1 MNAKGVR
8 KMNELAYSKKGDYLI
23 PDLIIPEQDQP
34 IGKYGRMRKNYIEKH
49 RPILYNSLLMQG
61 KLYSHLL
68 EIDQTVN
75 RRLEQLM
82 KDLLVKQP
90 APDKAT
96 EQMAWVGHM
105 NNLKAQA
112 EEMIFAELIY
122 N

>member
-1 MNAKGVR
+1 
-8 KMNELAYSKKGDYLI
+8 MNELAYSKKEDYLI
-23 PDLIIPEQDQP
+23 PDLIIPEQDQS
-34 IGKYGRMRKNYIEKH
+34 ISKYGRMRKNYLEKY
-49 RPILYNSLLMQG
+49 RPIVYNSLLIQG
-61 KLYSHLL
+61 KLYPHLL
-68 EIDQTVN
+68 EIDQTAN

-96 EQMAWVGHM
+96 AQMAWVGHM
-105 NNLKAQA
+105 NNLKVQA

>member
-1 MNAKGVR
+1 
-8 KMNELAYSKKGDYLI
+8 MNELAYSKKGDYLI
-23 PDLIIPEQDQP
+23 PDLTIPEQDQS
-34 IGKYGRMRKNYIEKH
+34 ISKYGRMRKNYLEKH

-61 KLYSHLL
+61 KLYPHLL
-68 EIDQTVN
+68 EIDQTGN

-90 APDKAT
+90 APDKAR